1 MAERDFVT
9 VARVVRSQGRH
20 GEVLAELHTDFPER
34 FAERRKLFAL
44 DASGRRELQLE
55 SHWLHKGRVVLKFHG
70 VDSIE
75 QAQALAGCELQ
86 IPREE
91 RAPLPQGEDAAYVSD
106 LVGCMVFDRGKQLGS
121 ITGVEFG
128 AGEAPLLLVQSE
140 AGEHLI
146 PFAAEYVED
155 LDLELRRVA
164 LRLPAGMLELGAPLT
179 DEEKRAQRESSAGV
193 SPAVTRASRPRGKRR
208 RR

>member
-34 FAERRKLFAL
+34 FAERRRLFAV
-44 DASGRRELQLE
+44 DATGRRELQLE
-55 SHWLHKGRVVLKFHG
+55 SHWLHKGRVVLKFRG

-86 IPREE
+86 IPLEE
-91 RAPLPQGEDAAYVSD
+91 RAPLPRDAAYVSD
-106 LVGCMVFDRGKQLGS
+106 LIGCEVLDRGHALGT
-121 ITGVEFG
+121 IAEVQFG

-146 PFAAEYVED
+146 PFVAEYVQR
-155 LDLELRRVA
+155 LDVSGK
-164 LRLPAGMLELGAPLT
+164 RLDMSLPPGMLELDSPLSE
-179 DEEKRAQRESSAGV
+179 EEKREQRGNQARRAG
-193 SPAVTRASRPRGKRR
+193 KD
-208 RR
+208 

>member
-1 MAERDFVT
+1 MAESDFVT

-34 FAERRKLFAL
+34 FAERRKLFAV

-55 SHWLHKGRVVLKFHG
+55 SHWLHKGRVVLKFRG

-91 RAPLPQGEDAAYVSD
+91 RAPLPRDAAYVSD
-106 LVGCMVFDRGKQLGS
+106 LVGCMVFDRGQQLGA

-128 AGEAPLLLVQSE
+128 AGEAPLLMVQSE

-146 PFAAEYVED
+146 PFAAEYVESMD
-155 LDLELRRVA
+155 VELRRIA
-164 LRLPAGMLELGAPLT
+164 LRLPEGMLELGAPLT
-179 DEEKRAQRESSAGV
+179 DEEKRAQNEPGA
-193 SPAVTRASRPRGKRR
+193 AVARASRPRWGRR